1 VKVELDA
8 DSIDDTYQAYVV
20 DSPLWARWFETE
32 HKERCA
38 SIEANLEDLDD
49 DDMDYE
55 AYGPLCS
62 GY

>member
-8 DSIDDTYQAYVV
+8 DSINDTYPAYVV

-32 HKERCA
+32 YKERCA

-55 AYGPLCS
+55 A
-62 GY
+62 